1 MKLTEKQKRFCEEY
15 LIDLN
20 GTQAYIRTGYS
31 AKKECTARVESSKL
45 LTKPNIKA
53 YISELRES
61 QSERTQIT
69 ADKVLAELAAI
80 AFSDRTELAQVV
92 HKQGIDPETGEGI
105 EYADV
110 DLTDTDKL
118 SDAAKKAISG
128 IKRGRNG
135 VEVSSYDKIRAL
147 ELIAKHLGMLNEK
160 KDESADTL
168 SKLDEVLSKMLPGGD
183 K

>member
-20 GTQAYIRTGYS
+20 GTQAAIRAGYS
-31 AKKECTARVESSKL
+31 EKTAARIAIELLNKTHVAIYLSKL
-45 LTKPNIKA
+45 
-53 YISELRES
+53 REK
-61 QSERTQIT
+61 QSERTEIT

>member
-45 LTKPNIKA
+45 LTKPNIQA

-92 HKQGIDPETGEGI
+92 H
-105 EYADV
+105 
-110 DLTDTDKL
+110 LTDTDKL

-147 ELIAKHLGMLNEK
+147 ELIAKHLGMFNEK